1 MDKIILK
8 PNDDVNV
15 FLKVVNEIVSAGKK
29 VNIEIYGYLYT
40 VNANIPKEMV
50 IIAIKRILKDIKDIN
65 HNIEII
71 KSLNVLTDI
80 ELDELKDKYP
90 EEIALAARYYQES
103 TNIKRS
109 SR

>member
-80 ELDELKDKYP
+80 ELDELRDKYP
-90 EEIALAARYYQES
+90 EEIAQTTRFYQES
-103 TNIKRS
+103 INIKRS